1 MSISFFK
8 STAWLIIAQTDMLT
22 KLILA
27 TIFFASVACV
37 AIIIFKIITFRRHK
51 QQLALLAEKLKQIKN
66 FNEFVVLGK
75 EFKES
80 LGGRFIMANL
90 SSLKLLLDTN
100 IKKQGSGEAT
110 QPVLTFQDVD
120 TLELAL
126 NQSLTDLLLEEEM
139 YLPVLGT
146 SAAVGPLVGLF
157 GTMWGLIQV
166 FLEISKERSADIATI
181 APGIAE
187 ALITILGGLVVTIP
201 AMIAFHY
208 FSNDLRKFEY
218 QLNHVGDKFLMM
230 ARHSFL
236 K

>member
-1 MSISFFK
+1 MSTSFFK
-8 STAWLIIAQTDMLT
+8 SAAWQIITQTDILT
-22 KLILA
+22 KFILIA
-27 TIFFASVACV
+27 IFLASVSCV
-37 AIIIFKIITFRRHK
+37 AIIIFKIIAFRRHK
-51 QQLALLAEKLKQIKN
+51 RELGLLLSRLKEIKN
-66 FNEFVVLGK
+66 FNDFVGLGK

-90 SSLKLLLDTN
+90 SSLKILLDTN
-100 IKKQGSGEAT
+100 MKKQGSGAT
-110 QPVLTFQDVD
+110 TSPALTFQDID

-126 NQSLTDLLLEEEM
+126 NQSLTDLMLEEEE

-218 QLNHVGDKFLMM
+218 QLNHIGDMFLMM